1 MKSTQHPL
9 FTLISQNT
17 ETASESPGTTSG
29 TSLADGAR
37 VAGGCDGEA
46 GGGGAGAGAV
56 CGGSGGAS
64 GGGVAAAA
72 TVADPWQVVPGVSVL
87 AILDPPVMDG
97 SQGRVQF
104 DPGLTLAERREIM
117 FDVEWFDVRVRRRQR
132 QSESLSNSTWFAN
145 W

>member
-46 GGGGAGAGAV
+46 GGAGAGGV
-56 CGGSGGAS
+56 GGVGGGGSGVAS
-64 GGGVAAAA
+64 
-72 TVADPWQVVPGVSVL
+72 DPWQVATGVSVL
-87 AILDPPVMDG
+87 AILDPPAMDG
-97 SQGRVQF
+97 SHGRVQF
-104 DPGLTLAERREIM
+104 APGLTLAERSEIM
-117 FDVEWFDVRVRRRQR
+117 FDIEWFDVRVRRKL
-132 QSESLSNSTWFAN
+132 QSESLKSC
-145 W
+145 